1 MDKNC
6 SIIEFRNDI
15 LKLNEYSDVITKYY
29 YYNLLF
35 SYKNIEYRED
45 YIFENELKDFLDI
58 ENLIQEFENLNI

>member
-1 MDKNC
+1 MDKNY
-6 SIIEFRNDI
+6 SNIEFKKYI
-15 LKLNEYSDVITKYY
+15 VKFNEYSDIITNY

-58 ENLIQEFENLNI
+58 ENLIQEFSNLKI

>member
-1 MDKNC
+1 MDKNY
-6 SIIEFRNDI
+6 SNIEFRNCI
-15 LKLNEYSDVITKYY
+15 VKFNEYSDIITNY

-58 ENLIQEFENLNI
+58 ENLIQEFENLKI